1 MKFAPEFGPPILMEG
16 VFIPIKS
23 FGLIEHENFQNFREE
38 KKSSWKQRDLK
49 PEISYCRV
57 QKMIKSVGC
66 LDFIAKLNSRNRY
79 VRLNGKTK
87 EMPRI
92 EFLLL
97 QNNFILMNNKMMTNY
112 CKKRE
117 ELSDFLF
124 INLFSIQLFSHW
136 AWNFILNYIYF
147 II

>member
-1 MKFAPEFGPPILMEG
+1 
-16 VFIPIKS
+16 
-23 FGLIEHENFQNFREE
+23 
-38 KKSSWKQRDLK
+38 
-49 PEISYCRV
+49 
-57 QKMIKSVGC
+57 MIKSVGC

-79 VRLNGKTK
+79 VRLNGKSK

-97 QNNFILMNNKMMTNY
+97 QNSFILMNNKMMTNY

-124 INLFSIQLFSHW
+124 INLFSIQLFSH
-136 AWNFILNYIYF
+136 
-147 II
+147 